1 MKRSTLESCYFLT
14 KSSQQSFEQNVITP
28 RRKLLSTKLFGK
40 SSTIKSKMRSYRYSM
55 NEVMTILSH
64 SLVVRFCNFE
74 FSYLV
79 RYYSILIER
88 SVSSSEAAV
97 HETVPQSVD
106 NSRLRLAQV
115 QFSVDRRMVYSRLV
129 LCYKILNPIYVLV

>member
-1 MKRSTLESCYFLT
+1 
-14 KSSQQSFEQNVITP
+14 
-28 RRKLLSTKLFGK
+28 
-40 SSTIKSKMRSYRYSM
+40 M

-129 LCYKILNPIYVLV
+129 LCYKILNPIYVLVWSLSRESFSMVVDNGSLSEMRLLPKS